1 MRVTAGCGKSA
12 LPAVMFIGYAA
23 VRGLFACCRRAPLS
37 APLYK
42 VQIYQILSFNIYIKK
57 SIDGAAFLSYNLYK
71 SAAKGL
77 SAENKA

>member
-1 MRVTAGCGKSA
+1 MRVTAGCGKNA
-12 LPAVMFIGYAA
+12 LPAVMFIGCA
-23 VRGLFACCRRAPLS
+23 VGAVYLPGCRLAPLS

-42 VQIYQILSFNIYIKK
+42 VHIYQISSFNIYIKK

-71 SAAKGL
+71 SPAKGL